1 MNEKRKSEILLH
13 IILVIFLMCMCLYH
27 LDKLGFVAVLN
38 DEFGYWGN
46 ASSLAGYDWKDL
58 MQETPYYAW
67 GYSLFLV
74 PLMLIFKNYD
84 IVYKSAIVLNLIF
97 LIVSFECAVYISK
110 RLLNNRTLVSLLL
123 SFVVIIYPGNL
134 VYAEVAWSELLLC
147 MLMWL
152 SVALVVSLLQN
163 FSIIKYA
170 GFLCVLG
177 YMYVVHQRSI
187 GIIFVGI
194 FTAVFILKKHKKPI
208 WSWIIPLIV
217 FAVWYGLNSVI
228 KNIQMEMYWAD
239 SQFSSMNNVGLNA
252 STFNTYLS
260 SIFENFK
267 ELLVSISGKFFYLL
281 VASGGILFVTI
292 FCSIY
297 DGIKN
302 IRKQNYE
309 NFEAYFYVL
318 GSLLA
323 MWGVCSLAM
332 MGSSTRKDLLVYS
345 RYMENAIGP
354 VLLITLSWLVSN
366 HKLIKVALMCGAAVV
381 FIQVG
386 YICTIIENA
395 EGQFNTICSP
405 VIGSFYQS
413 SQTGTWMMLQITVT
427 IFVIVFGIVGIL
439 KIKNEIYRCIG
450 IVGVFLCFFIPVTEE
465 ADSYMLNWRNELNK
479 NITVV
484 RNYIE
489 DNYPNADII
498 YIKDFQRDGYSVNPK
513 YLQFMIPEREITV
526 TDISAMEKDNIKEG
540 TVILAHPD
548 TKEVGMDARVELKTS
563 MLSVRYVD
571 E

>member
-13 IILVIFLMCMCLYH
+13 LILIILLVCMCLYH
-27 LDKLGFVAVLN
+27 LDKLGFIAVLN

-46 ASSLAGYDWKDL
+46 ASSLVGYDWKDL

-67 GYSLFLV
+67 GYSLFLAS
-74 PLMLIFKNYD
+74 LMSIFKNYD
-84 IVYKSAIVLNLIF
+84 IVYKLAIILNLIF
-97 LIVSFECAVYISK
+97 LIVSFECAVYVSK
-110 RLLNNRTLVSLLL
+110 RLLNNRAFVSLLL
-123 SFVVIIYPGNL
+123 SFVVMIYPGNL
-134 VYAEVAWSELLLC
+134 VYAEVAWSELLLY
-147 MLMWL
+147 MLMWI
-152 SVALVVSLLQN
+152 SVALIVSLVQQ
-163 FSIIKYA
+163 FSFVKYL

-187 GIIFVGI
+187 GIILVGI
-194 FTAVFILKKHKKPI
+194 ITAVFILKKHKKPI
-208 WSWIIPLIV
+208 WSWITPLIV

-228 KNIQMEMYWAD
+228 KNIQMEIYWAD

-252 STFNTYLS
+252 STFNTYLG
-260 SIFENFK
+260 SIFGNFK

-292 FCSIY
+292 FCSIH

-309 NFEAYFYVL
+309 NFETYFYIF

-345 RYMENAIGP
+345 RYMENAFGP

-366 HKLIKVALMCGAAVV
+366 HKFIKVALMCGVAVV
-381 FIQVG
+381 FVQVG
-386 YICTIIENA
+386 YICTIIEHA

-413 SQTGTWMMLQITVT
+413 GHTGARMMLQITIT
-427 IFVIVFGIVGIL
+427 IFIIVFCVIGML
-439 KIKNEIYRCIG
+439 KIKNEIYRCFG
-450 IVGVFLCFFIPVTEE
+450 IVCVFLCFYVSVVEE

-484 RNYIE
+484 KDHIE
-489 DNYPNADII
+489 DNYPDADIV
-498 YIKDFQRDGYSVNPK
+498 YIKDFQTDGYSVNPK

-526 TDISAMEKDNIKEG
+526 VDKTALKTKNIEAG

-548 TKEVGMDARVELKTS
+548 TKEIVIDARLELKTS
-563 MLSVRYVD
+563 MLSVRYV
-571 E
+571 EE